1 METSDSDCVSDL
13 LAPVLV
19 RPFLC
24 SFNFPNISF
33 SKERE
38 GEEELYYVGGFFC
51 YWGGAVCV
59 CDLDRL
65 IERCD
70 MLKMELREQE
80 RHQRR
85 AGGERGKNRR

>member
-1 METSDSDCVSDL
+1 ML
-13 LAPVLV
+13 L
-19 RPFLC
+19 
-24 SFNFPNISF
+24 
-33 SKERE
+33 
-38 GEEELYYVGGFFC
+38 
-51 YWGGAVCV
+51 GGAVCV